1 MMTRWRIYEN
11 SVVHPRPGGAIVGHS
26 SWAGPMQFVVKD
38 RTSLIQAAQ
47 IEQVILLVRRQ
58 QD

>member
-1 MMTRWRIYEN
+1 
-11 SVVHPRPGGAIVGHS
+11 
-26 SWAGPMQFVVKD
+26 MQFVVKD